1 MNDTGDLDNGEAT
14 REILGRASQG
24 DRAAIDELLRRH
36 LPALRVFVRLQAG
49 ARLRLRESC
58 SDLVN
63 STCREL
69 LENLAGFE
77 YQGEAQFRHWLCTA
91 ALHKIQQRARYHD
104 SARRDPARE
113 ADVGVPVE
121 QLYRT
126 LLTPSRIAVARESIE
141 RLERAFD
148 GLPADY
154 REVILLCR
162 IVGLSQEEVAQRM
175 GRSVDAVRNLLHR
188 ALARVSWLADDEH

>member
-1 MNDTGDLDNGEAT
+1 MNDTGERDGGDT
-14 REILGRASQG
+14 RDALRRASQG
-24 DRAAIDELLRRH
+24 DRAAIDELLQRH

-49 ARLRLRESC
+49 AKLRLRESC

-69 LENLAGFE
+69 LENLDGFE

-91 ALHKIQQRARYHD
+91 ALHKIHERARYHD
-104 SARRDPARE
+104 AARRDVARE
-113 ADVGVPVE
+113 ADVGLPVE

-148 GLPADY
+148 DLPADY

-162 IVGLSQEEVAQRM
+162 VVGLTQDEVALRM

-188 ALARVSWLADDEH
+188 ALAHVSWLADDGH